1 MEPAIFEAFNPL
13 DVKISAQADG
23 AAHRALTREIN
34 NILSSYIGWFDPF
47 CELIQNAMDAV
58 ESRAEMA
65 RSSGDKEYK
74 QRVSID
80 LDLDNNTLTVSDNG
94 IGLNREQFNTFLAP
108 NYSYKSDNGSSRGH
122 KGVGATYL
130 AYGFDYMRVST
141 KYPGFVAAG
150 VITGARSWINSGGD
164 SSKFPVVEPDFSE
177 DSEDFR
183 QFGRGVSITL
193 RFNESSRPG
202 DLNWLKANN
211 AETWMR
217 ILAVKTAVGAVS
229 KQKDKVIS
237 VNVTR
242 KKKVTNSTLEENGYH
257 WLHYD
262 RPRSMSI
269 KTLEKDSLNHFLKH
283 GDSKSMASKYFKL
296 DFIHDSWDE
305 NEFESLFSE
314 AFLEEHAEVIAA
326 HTPSV
331 AMEYGYTA
339 KFWSDANVQLGIR
352 SNQDVYKPGI
362 QLAANRMPQGDVLQ
376 VPLVRN
382 IGRQNQVHFLIHFDN
397 YTPDLG
403 RKGFAKELVEFAK
416 DAAKTITENRISKF
430 RKHMKAN
437 SGAARD
443 LDRSMKIDD
452 WKDKMVKHESDFP
465 LNLSSEYFFA
475 PTKRISITSE
485 PSREQDVIALFHELI
500 SGGVVRGIQ
509 TLATNELF
517 TYDGLFRISFEMDQ
531 DLYAYEQN
539 SNPLGV
545 SAAVLETMRGRT
557 TKPKVLEYKFS
568 LDGLIEDIQSQEKH
582 LDEVDLCV
590 AWSTGKLYQSRYRI
604 ASVLIPENHDQR
616 LYHGLTH
623 VLEDIE
629 TGSRMCDLIILED
642 LVDVLVNGEDA
653 IARQRE
659 KFEDI

>member
-1 MEPAIFEAFNPL
+1 MENSAFEAFNPL

-47 CELIQNAMDAV
+47 CELVQNSMDAV

-65 RSSGDKEYK
+65 KASGNTDYR
-74 QRVSID
+74 QRVSIS
-80 LDLDNNTLTVSDNG
+80 LDLDHNTLKVSDNG

-164 SSKFPVVEPDFSE
+164 SSKFPVVEPDVSE
-177 DSEDFR
+177 DCDDFKA
-183 QFGRGVSITL
+183 FDRGVSITL
-193 RFNESSRPG
+193 RFNENSRPG
-202 DLNWLKANN
+202 DLNWLKADN

-217 ILAVKTAVGAVS
+217 ILALKTAVGAVS
-229 KQKDKVIS
+229 KQNDKLVS
-237 VNVTR
+237 VTVTR
-242 KKKVTNSTLEENGYH
+242 KGKTTNSTLAEIGYQ

-269 KTLEKDSLNHFLKH
+269 KKLEKDSLEHFLKH
-283 GDSKSMASKYFKL
+283 GDSKSMPSKYFKL
-296 DFIHDSWDE
+296 DFIHESWDSS
-305 NEFESLFSE
+305 EFDSLFSDV
-314 AFLEEHAEVIAA
+314 FVEEHAEVISE
-326 HTPSV
+326 HTPSI

-339 KFWSDANVQLGIR
+339 KFWSDANVNLGIR

-362 QLAANRMPQGDVLQ
+362 QLAANQMPQGDVLQ

-416 DAAKTITENRISKF
+416 DAAKVITESRVSKF

-443 LDRSMKIDD
+443 LERSMKIDD
-452 WKDKMVKHESDFP
+452 WKDKMVKHEADFP
-465 LNLSSEYFFA
+465 LNLSSEFFFA
-475 PTKRISITSE
+475 PTKKISITSE

-517 TYDGLFRISFEMDQ
+517 TYDGLFRVSFELSPELYGYKQ
-531 DLYAYEQN
+531 D

-545 SAAVLETMRGRT
+545 SAAVLETMHGRT

-590 AWSTGKLYQSRYRI
+590 AWNTGNLYESRYRI
-604 ASVLIPENHDQR
+604 SSVLIPENHDQR

-642 LVDVLVNGEDA
+642 LVDVLVNSEAA
-653 IARQRE
+653 IQRQRE
-659 KFEDI
+659 KYEDS